1 MGKRIFIILM
11 TLMVSSLAA
20 SAQRLLPVSVQ
31 QFMQE
36 RDERH
41 RLVAYGVDAT
51 DAFRFVP
58 SRDVDGREVVDAF
71 VVIDNESVLPLLKE
85 MGVIVNC
92 LFDGFVTAQV
102 PVDRLETV
110 SRLRGVKDVEISRR
124 LELCTDSTMAVTHV
138 NQVINGINNNL
149 PANYDGSGVIIG
161 IIDVGFD
168 YQHRAFRMN
177 DDASKTRISRVYSTT
192 LKTGHPAR
200 NNNYVTM
207 PGSVFIGDEVYRLT
221 TDNSSS
227 SHGTHTASIAAGAHV
242 NGYGGMAPGAE
253 IVLCAVS
260 VLDGSMSAVEV
271 TNCLRYIDAYADSVG
286 RPCVISMSVS
296 TPNGPRDGLDL
307 FSKAIKQTMGPGRIF
322 VISSGNDGGRIAYAH
337 KLASPSNPLRV
348 LFKSKTSND
357 ADSSY
362 FYSGLVAD
370 IWMREASYTHYYK
383 FHVFDQWSHKIVW
396 ESARLQSKNRIT
408 IDQLSDYFE
417 LDLSRDTIGFIEGFT
432 ASSYGKY
439 HLEVTIRNLR
449 NKEYALHNG
458 IKYGRYALGLSIYPR
473 KQASVEIDAWACN
486 SSSGL
491 ASIKDAVT
499 TISGERIENFYSTPS
514 DSCCI
519 GTYAVG
525 DSTISVGAFAARNS
539 YYSMLSGTIVT
550 DNSYTVGDI
559 ASFSSYQAANTGPT
573 QRALPTVC
581 APGIL
586 VVAAGSQYS
595 YFARGSTYTVMQ
607 SDGSYWGAMSGTS
620 MAAPTVAGIIA
631 LWLQANP
638 RLTVGDVNDIIAQ
651 TAIKDSFT
659 MGEHHSQFGANGKI
673 DAYAGMQLV
682 LKRLNFKRGDMNG
695 DGIVNILDLTLLIN
709 YVLGDSVPGIT
720 TSLADLNGDSYVNV
734 ADVVVLVDLILNN

>member
-11 TLMVSSLAA
+11 TVVVSSLAA

-41 RLVAYGVDAT
+41 RLATYGVDAT

-58 SRDVDGREVVDAF
+58 SHDVDGREVVDAF

-449 NKEYALHNG
+449 N
-458 IKYGRYALGLSIYPR
+458 
-473 KQASVEIDAWACN
+473 
-486 SSSGL
+486 
-491 ASIKDAVT
+491 
-499 TISGERIENFYSTPS
+499 
-514 DSCCI
+514 
-519 GTYAVG
+519 
-525 DSTISVGAFAARNS
+525 
-539 YYSMLSGTIVT
+539 
-550 DNSYTVGDI
+550 
-559 ASFSSYQAANTGPT
+559 
-573 QRALPTVC
+573 
-581 APGIL
+581 
-586 VVAAGSQYS
+586 
-595 YFARGSTYTVMQ
+595 
-607 SDGSYWGAMSGTS
+607 
-620 MAAPTVAGIIA
+620 
-631 LWLQANP
+631 
-638 RLTVGDVNDIIAQ
+638 
-651 TAIKDSFT
+651 
-659 MGEHHSQFGANGKI
+659 
-673 DAYAGMQLV
+673 
-682 LKRLNFKRGDMNG
+682 
-695 DGIVNILDLTLLIN
+695 
-709 YVLGDSVPGIT
+709 
-720 TSLADLNGDSYVNV
+720 
-734 ADVVVLVDLILNN
+734 